1 MWRNIPPARLFGVR
15 ILFMTVLSQER
26 VGNCS
31 APIQPVGALPAKA
44 AILPRADNRANV
56 MGIAPAG
63 HQVTSRLSNTFKFN
77 S

>member
-31 APIQPVGALPAKA
+31 APIQSVGALLFHKSAPRSEPAKA
-44 AILPRADNRANV
+44 AILPRAKPHCPFGGVIRQARR
-56 MGIAPAG
+56 P
-63 HQVTSRLSNTFKFN
+63 
-77 S
+77 